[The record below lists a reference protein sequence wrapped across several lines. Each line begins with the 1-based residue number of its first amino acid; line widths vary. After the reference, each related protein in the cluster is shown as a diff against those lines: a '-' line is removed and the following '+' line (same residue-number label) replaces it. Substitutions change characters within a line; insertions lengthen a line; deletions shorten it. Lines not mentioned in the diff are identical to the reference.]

1 MINELKQ
8 YISENNIGG
17 CQTQYIPGQAL
28 VEQAESRLKTKF
40 GPQLREYLLTYG
52 WLSYEGVSL
61 HGLTMATGL
70 GSDLI
75 SGTES
80 ARKDTRYL
88 NDYVVIYYEEG
99 WSYIAVDSDDNVYEW
114 LLSCL
119 WYDEPPR
126 SLGKKLNEY
135 IIDRLEE
142 EKEIVKRF
150 NEQSA
155 FEDYVKTHISL
166 PPDSERAAESVLCRA
181 KKILGMEYNFD
192 VECYLREYSLISYG
206 NVHLCGLLKALGDY
220 PNIVV
225 ETIKMRQK
233 YPQTENLVTTE
244 VLENEKYVVTDD
256 DGKVLIF
263 DGEKGEA
270 YPTHK
275 SFSKYY
281 LERFEEEQKRMGK

>member
-1 MINELKQ
+1 
-8 YISENNIGG
+8 
-17 CQTQYIPGQAL
+17 
-28 VEQAESRLKTKF
+28 
-40 GPQLREYLLTYG
+40 
-52 WLSYEGVSL
+52 
-61 HGLTMATGL
+61 MATGL

-155 FEDYVKTHISL
+155 FEDYVKAHISL

-181 KKILGMEYNFD
+181 KKILGMKNM
-192 VECYLREYSLISYG
+192 L
-206 NVHLCGLLKALGDY
+206 
-220 PNIVV
+220 
-225 ETIKMRQK
+225 
-233 YPQTENLVTTE
+233 
-244 VLENEKYVVTDD
+244 
-256 DGKVLIF
+256 
-263 DGEKGEA
+263 
-270 YPTHK
+270 
-275 SFSKYY
+275 
-281 LERFEEEQKRMGK
+281 